1 MRGKKVLSLLLI
13 GILCFGMSGT
23 SEASSVSEA
32 KKEAEAAKEKADE
45 AKEKSEELAEQK
57 EQAET
62 EKKSISSQL
71 DTLLSEMTELE
82 GKISAK
88 EEEISLK
95 EEELIQARV
104 DENDQY
110 ESMKK
115 RIKYMYE
122 NGNAQFVEII
132 FEAKDLSDFL
142 NKTEYIS
149 SISDYDRDMLKKFQE
164 IVKSVE
170 EQEAVLQKEQ
180 EEMEGLQDE
189 LIAKQGTLEA
199 LLANKTEE
207 IDGLKQE
214 ISANAE
220 KVKQL
225 EAAAKAAAEAA
236 RKKAEAEAAAKE
248 AAAREAAAKAA
259 AAQNTSA
266 DPAGAGAA
274 VVSGNGTFTHPCPG
288 YRRISSTF
296 GYRTAPLKGAST
308 NHKGVDFAAAT
319 GTPIY
324 AAAGGTV
331 TSARYSGNAGNMIV
345 INHGNGLQTYYMHCS
360 KIYVSVGT
368 KVTKGQNIGAVGT
381 TGNSTGPHLHF
392 QVMSGGR
399 AVNPMNYL

>member
-1 MRGKKVLSLLLI
+1 MRGKKVLSFLLI
-13 GILCFGMSGT
+13 GILCFGMSTT
-23 SEASSVSEA
+23 SEASSASEA

-180 EEMEGLQDE
+180 DEMEGLQDE
-189 LIAKQGTLEA
+189 LIAKQGTLET
-199 LLANKTEE
+199 LLASKTEE

-248 AAAREAAAKAA
+248 AAAREAAAKTA

-308 NHKGVDFAAAT
+308 NHKGVDFAAAS

-360 KIYVSVGT
+360 KIYVSAGT